1 MKEDDDPDKLP
12 CFGASLDESDIQQK
26 KDDIEIEVERLMSRK
41 DEGRKSTK
49 KVNDDSFSNL

>member
-26 KDDIEIEVERLMSRK
+26 KDDIEIEVESFK
-41 DEGRKSTK
+41 ISE
-49 KVNDDSFSNL
+49 VNF